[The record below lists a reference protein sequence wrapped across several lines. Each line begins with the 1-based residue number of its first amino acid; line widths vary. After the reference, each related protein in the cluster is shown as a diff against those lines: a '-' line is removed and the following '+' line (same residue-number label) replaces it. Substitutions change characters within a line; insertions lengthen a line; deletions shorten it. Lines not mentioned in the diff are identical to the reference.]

1 MMPDPL
7 PSYRFLVTLSPGDAY
22 LPLAQAL
29 LVPLIANAAFQ
40 EVKGLGADLEVL
52 PYAEGGIND
61 HVHQLPVRH
70 TWSRLSLKRGLARGV
85 ALWDWY
91 QSGLTG
97 SLGSR
102 RDGAIFLLDE
112 SGVPSVAWTFSAGI
126 AVKWTGPELSATTA
140 AVAVETLEIAHQG
153 LIQVPLG
160 ILARS

>member
-7 PSYRFLVTLSPGDAY
+7 LAYRFFVTLSPGDAY

-29 LVPLIANAAFQ
+29 LVPLVANGAFQ

-52 PYAEGGIND
+52 AYAEGGVND
-61 HVHQLPVRH
+61 YAHQLPVRH
-70 TWSRLSLKRGLARGV
+70 SWARLSLKRGLARGV

-91 QSGLTG
+91 QSGLSG

-112 SGVPSVAWTFSAGI
+112 GGIPSVAWTFSGGI
-126 AVKWTGPELSATTA
+126 AVKWTGPELSATSPS
-140 AVAVETLEIAHQG
+140 VAVEALEIAHQG
-153 LIQVPLG
+153 LTQVPLA
-160 ILARS
+160 ILGRS